1 MIVEYEFKN
10 QQVAILK
17 TTSARNPRETPPE
30 NEAQSSRAGV
40 SAFGT

>member
-1 MIVEYEFKN
+1 MIVEYEFEK
-10 QQVAILK
+10 QQVVILK
-17 TTSARNPRETPPE
+17 TTSARNPWEAPPE